1 MFTALKVDLG
11 MAMPCRQGIADPL
24 RHGMDPDVC
33 VEEGRC
39 VDAAQVV
46 EPYPTKA
53 EQTGLAGKLL

>member
-1 MFTALKVDLG
+1 
-11 MAMPCRQGIADPL
+11 MPCRQGIADPL
-24 RHGMDPDVC
+24 RHGMDRDVC